1 MISLPSPI
9 LCLETIVERNISLTS
24 SDRPLWVLL
33 GPKLQNRSLGL
44 AECTACFGQRAF
56 KPVLSKQ
63 LAGCN
68 NLGQADPRVRV
79 AMRRRGRWI
88 RDWSAGG
95 FITHLA
101 PQCLAQNPATQFG
114 PLSHQ
119 SSGTAPLIIIIVKES
134 QA

>member
-1 MISLPSPI
+1 M
-9 LCLETIVERNISLTS
+9 ERNISLTS
-24 SDRPLWVLL
+24 SGRPLWVWL
-33 GPKLQNRSLGL
+33 GPKLQNKSLGL

-79 AMRRRGRWI
+79 AMGRRRRRRRGRWI
-88 RDWSAGG
+88 RDCSAGG

-101 PQCLAQNPATQFG
+101 P
-114 PLSHQ
+114 
-119 SSGTAPLIIIIVKES
+119 
-134 QA
+134 